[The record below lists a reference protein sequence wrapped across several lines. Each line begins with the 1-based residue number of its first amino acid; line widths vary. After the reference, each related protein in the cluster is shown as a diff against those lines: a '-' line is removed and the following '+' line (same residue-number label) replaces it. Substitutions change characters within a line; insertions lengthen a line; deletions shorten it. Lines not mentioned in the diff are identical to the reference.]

1 MDVFQ
6 TEGLACGPIS
16 YEDWRIGQGDAVFI
30 CGPSGCGKTTF
41 LHLLNG
47 TRNPTAG
54 RILYRGEDTADMDK
68 VQLRRR
74 VVLAGQSVFLFPGN
88 VMDNMA
94 RYHAFPG
101 TKAPTAEETRD
112 FLTLCGSPAGLRTP
126 CESMS
131 GGERQR
137 IFLAIMVS
145 MAPDVLLLDEPTSAL
160 DRALA
165 IPMMTRLIQY
175 TKSHQMTFL
184 AITHDEEMAM
194 ALGDSVLHLKSNVL

>member
-1 MDVFQ
+1 MDIFK
-6 TEGLACGPIS
+6 TESLACGPIS
-16 YEDWRIGQGDAVFI
+16 YRDWRIGQGDAAFI

-41 LHLLNG
+41 LRLLNG

-54 RILYRGEDTADMDK
+54 RIWYRGEDLTDMDK

-94 RYHAFPG
+94 RYHAFHG
-101 TKAPTAEETRD
+101 TPVPTAEETRD

-165 IPMMTRLIQY
+165 IPMMARLIQY
-175 TKSHQMTFL
+175 TKAHQMTFIS
-184 AITHDEEMAM
+184 ITHDEDMAGK
-194 ALGDSVLHLKSNVL
+194 LGDSVLHFQGIIS